1 MGALMLPRRLVMAN
15 AAAFFRVAYDA
26 HLPFTVQRRL
36 LEAGGR
42 ALPLPRGTVV
52 RRLTLGGQPAERITV
67 GATIRE
73 RTVLYLHGGGYTTC
87 SPRTHRSLVA
97 FLAKAASAV
106 VYTPAYR
113 LAPEHPYPAALED
126 AVAAYLELGHA
137 AIVGDSA
144 GGGLAVATARRLL
157 DRRVRVPVLALLSPW
172 TDPGDDTAPRS
183 RDLVVNM
190 AQIRICAAAYG
201 AGVDRPDPGFA
212 PMYADLTGLPPTLV
226 HVAPGELL
234 YDQVLRFVARLRAAG
249 VDATLREL
257 PGLWHSAHAQAG
269 LVREACDAV
278 TDVGRFLGATLDRAT
293 SGSVRAPDVVRSAGY
308 GVGSA

>member
-1 MGALMLPRRLVMAN
+1 MMLPRRLVMAE
-15 AAAFFRVAYDA
+15 VATFYRGALNA

-36 LEAGGR
+36 LEAGAR
-42 ALPLPRGTVV
+42 LQPVPRGTVV
-52 RRLTLGGQPAERITV
+52 RRVTLGGRPAERVTV

-87 SPRTHRSLVA
+87 SPHTHRSLAA
-97 FLAKAASAV
+97 FLAKGADAV

-113 LAPEHPYPAALED
+113 LAPEHPYPAALDD

-137 AIVGDSA
+137 AIAGDSA

-157 DRRVRVPVLALLSPW
+157 ERGLRVPALALLSPW
-172 TDPGDDTAPRS
+172 TDPGDDVARRF
-183 RDLVVNM
+183 RDLVVNL
-190 AQIRICAAAYG
+190 AWSRISAAAYG
-201 AGVDRPDPGFA
+201 AGVDRHDPGFA

-226 HVAPGELL
+226 HVIPDELL
-234 YDQVLRFVARLRAAG
+234 YDQVLHFVARLRAAG
-249 VDATLREL
+249 VDVTLREL
-257 PGLWHSAHAQAG
+257 PELWHCAHTQAG

-278 TDVGRFLGATLDRAT
+278 ADVGRFLGAAFDAAT
-293 SGSVRAPDVVRSAGY
+293 RY